1 MKIKN
6 DIIKIKEGNVNFM
19 LRTNEVN
26 REYRDRLFKFIFGNP
41 QNKEWT
47 LSLYNAVNGS
57 SYTDVKALKLNTI
70 ENAVYMGM
78 KNDVSFLVDNTL
90 SFYEQQSTFN
100 PNMPMRFLIYAGM
113 VYSKYVEESK
123 SYHRYSSVQQKA
135 PTPKCVCFYNG
146 TAQKEDR
153 IILSLKDAFEDGTT
167 PDIEVKVTMINI
179 NYGHNQE
186 ILKAC
191 RPLEEYAWF
200 VDKVRKNQEITE
212 TLEEA
217 IDIAIDELVDDSII
231 KPFLISNRA
240 EVKRMCITEYDE
252 ARTFA
257 EQREEGRIEG
267 LEEGIEIGMDRG
279 IEIGMDKGIEIGSIK
294 MLSSL
299 VNGGV
304 LTIEQ
309 AATAANMS
317 VSEFQVKMEERICGE

>member
-1 MKIKN
+1 M
-6 DIIKIKEGNVNFM
+6 E
-19 LRTNEVN
+19 RTNEVN

-146 TAQKEDR
+146 TAEKEDR
-153 IILSLKDAFEDGTT
+153 VILSLKDAFEDGTN

-179 NYGHNQE
+179 NYGHNKE
-186 ILKAC
+186 ILNAC

-200 VDKVRKNQEITE
+200 VDKVRKNQELTE

-217 IDIAIDELVDDSII
+217 IDAAIDELVEDSVI

-257 EQREEGRIEG
+257 EQREEGIEI
-267 LEEGIEIGMDRG
+267 GIEIGIDKG
-279 IEIGMDKGIEIGSIK
+279 IEIGIDKGIEIGIDRGIEIGSIK

-299 VNGGV
+299 VKGGV

-309 AATAANMS
+309 AATAANVS
-317 VSEFQVKMEERICGE
+317 VSEFEVKMKE